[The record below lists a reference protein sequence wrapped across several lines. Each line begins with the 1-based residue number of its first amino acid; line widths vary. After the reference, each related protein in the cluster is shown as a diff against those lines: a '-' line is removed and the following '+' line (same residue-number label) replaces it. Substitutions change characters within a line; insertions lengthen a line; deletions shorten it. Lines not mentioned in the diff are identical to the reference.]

1 MKKLKNK
8 VRWTVIN
15 LCRLALAFT
24 FIFSGTV
31 KLIDPQGTQYK
42 IEDYATAFGLES
54 LVPLFV
60 PICLAV
66 ALALLEFMLGINFF
80 FGIRRRMTSIVTL
93 VFLLVMTP
101 LTLYLAIS
109 NPVTDCGCFGDAL
122 KLTNWQT
129 FGKNVALTL
138 MALVVMRRPRMMTRF
153 ITERNQ
159 WTISLYSLIFG
170 LVLALYDIH
179 RLPVIDFRPYHVGVD
194 LPKAIME
201 EWNGIETEP
210 QYLDFSIQ
218 TLEGEDITFDWL
230 QQPGYK
236 FLLAAPFLEVA
247 DDGAMDQLNDVYDY
261 AQQQGYPFLCL
272 TSSLQESIGRWK
284 DLTGAEYPFA
294 WTDGIVLKTVIR
306 SNPGLLLLKDGVIVN
321 KWPNTNLPSY
331 EELNAPLEKLE
342 MGKPQTSNN
351 LRRALK
357 LLLWFIIPLL
367 LFTSVDRI
375 WVGSKF
381 YKKYKIRHTNQKQQT
396 QEQ

>member
-1 MKKLKNK
+1 
-8 VRWTVIN
+8 
-15 LCRLALAFT
+15 
-24 FIFSGTV
+24 
-31 KLIDPQGTQYK
+31 
-42 IEDYATAFGLES
+42 
-54 LVPLFV
+54 
-60 PICLAV
+60 
-66 ALALLEFMLGINFF
+66 MLGINFF

-201 EWNGIETEP
+201 EWNGTETEP

-342 MGKPQTSNN
+342 MGEPQTSNN